1 MKKGLLTMLLMAV
14 SLTLTA
20 FGTNKFTITGGNGHP
35 GDEVTVNV
43 SLSTEGTAVVGEM
56 LIPLD
61 KQLKY
66 VDGSCVAG
74 TSYADDYELSA
85 ALVDEGLRVVV
96 YSVSLTPL
104 KGDGS
109 EFFSFKVKL
118 GKDPAT
124 YAISSTPILGDESG
138 NKLSSDVI
146 NGAVTILSPELT
158 VITTSTDYGHIPIR
172 SIYTRNI
179 TLQNSGNEP
188 LEVQDV
194 VFSASEFSVAEPTF
208 MMQPGETRSVTIDY
222 APVTRGAI
230 SEMVTF
236 VSNAI
241 NGKQS
246 ATLIA
251 DPFSVNEL
259 HVGSASGISD
269 EEVTISLTMN
279 NMEPIV
285 AAQCTFTLPESL
297 VYVADSFTASE
308 RAEGY
313 TVASSLDDGKLTL
326 LMYSATSESMNGD
339 DGEIATFKVRL
350 NGTNGWYGISPENVI
365 LSNVTTENMVSA
377 TTGGSVEIKSP
388 TFSGN
393 KILDMGDNPVTEIAT
408 AKYNIYNSGQVD
420 LVINKVTFL
429 ADGYS
434 IAEELPIS
442 IEPWQS
448 TEITVQ
454 YAPIVKG
461 NHSVSMNIYTNDP
474 LNRMKVV
481 TVGGNIYEP
490 NSISAT
496 GTSTES
502 GYNLSINLDNYTE
515 IAAVQMD
522 VHWVPEISTSK
533 DLLTLGER
541 MNGFSY
547 VVEPIDEGVYRLIFY
562 SLGGNTIAQGNNE
575 AFTLSFENLTD
586 VNLNDTEITIDNIV
600 LSSIGGENISSQ
612 TKLIYNVEISIP
624 GDINGDGEVNVT
636 DVVKLYSYILGNST
650 DINESVVDLNGDG
663 EVNVSDIVKL
673 YSIILSSN

>member
-1 MKKGLLTMLLMAV
+1 MKKRLLTLLLV
-14 SLTLTA
+14 VGLVLT
-20 FGTNKFTITGGNGHP
+20 TNGANIFTISNAQGHP
-35 GDEVTVNV
+35 GDEVTINV

-66 VDGSCVAG
+66 VEGSCVAG
-74 TSYADDYELSA
+74 AEYADDYDFSA

-104 KGDGS
+104 KGNGS

-124 YAISSTPILGDESG
+124 YAISGTPILGDESG
-138 NKLSSDVI
+138 NKLSVDVI

-158 VITTSTDYGHIPIR
+158 IVTTSTDYGHIPIR
-172 SIYTRNI
+172 STYTRAI
-179 TLQNSGNEP
+179 TLQNSGNET
-188 LEVQDV
+188 LEVSGV
-194 VFSASEFSVAEPTF
+194 EFSAKEFSTNEPTF
-208 MMQPGETRSVTIDY
+208 TIEAGATKDVVITY
-222 APVTRGAI
+222 APVVRGAI
-230 SEMVTF
+230 SETATF

-285 AAQCTFTLPESL
+285 AAQCIFTLPESL
-297 VYVADSFTASE
+297 VYVADSFVAAE
-308 RAEGY
+308 RASGY
-313 TVASSLDDGKLTL
+313 TVASSLDNGKLTL
-326 LMYSATSESMNGD
+326 LMYSATSEPINGD

-350 NGTNGWYGISPENVI
+350 NGTNGWYALSPEDVI
-365 LSNVTTENMVSA
+365 LSNVNTENMTSA
-377 TTGGSVEIKSP
+377 TSGGSVEIKSP

-393 KILDMGDNPVTEIAT
+393 KTLDMGDNPVTEIAT
-408 AKYNIYNSGQVD
+408 SKYTIRNSGKVD
-420 LVINKVTFL
+420 LMISKVTFL

-442 IEPWQS
+442 IEPWKS

-496 GTSTES
+496 GEVSEN
-502 GYNLSINLDNYTE
+502 GYDLKVTLDNYTE

-522 VHWVPEISTSK
+522 VHWSPELSTSK
-533 DLLTLGER
+533 DLLTLDER

-547 VVEPIDEGVYRLIFY
+547 VVEPVDDGVYRLIFY
-562 SLGGNTIAQGNNE
+562 SLGGNTIAQGNSE
-575 AFTLSFENLTD
+575 AFTLSFENSAN
-586 VNLNDTEITIDNIV
+586 VNFNNTEITIDNIV
-600 LSSIGGENISSQ
+600 LSSVDGENVSSQ
-612 TKLIYNVEISIP
+612 IEFTYNVKYSIP
-624 GDINGDGEVNVT
+624 GDVNADGEVNVT
-636 DVVKLYSYILGNST
+636 DIVALYSYILGNT
-650 DINESVVDLNGDG
+650 TGIDENVVDLNGDG
-663 EVNVSDIVKL
+663 EVNVTDIVSL
-673 YSIILSSN
+673 YSIILNSNN

>member
-1 MKKGLLTMLLMAV
+1 MAV
-14 SLTLTA
+14 GFMLTA
-20 FGTNKFTITGGNGHP
+20 YGANTFTISTTEGHP

-43 SLSTEGTAVVGEM
+43 SLSTEGTAVVGEI

-66 VDGSCVAG
+66 VDGSCVSG

-124 YAISSTPILGDESG
+124 YAISGTPILGDESG

-172 SIYTRNI
+172 STYTRNI

-208 MMQPGETRSVTIDY
+208 MMQPGETRSVTINY
-222 APVTRGAI
+222 APVNRGAI
-230 SEMVTF
+230 SETVTF

-241 NGKQS
+241 NGNQT

-313 TVASSLDDGKLTL
+313 TVASSLDDRKLTL

-350 NGTNGWYGISPENVI
+350 NGTNGWYSLSPENVI

-393 KILDMGDNPVTEIAT
+393 KILDMGDNPITEIAT

-420 LVINKVTFL
+420 LVISKVTFL

-481 TVGGNIYEP
+481 TVTGNIYEP

-547 VVEPIDEGVYRLIFY
+547 VVEPINEGVYRLIFY

-612 TKLIYNVEISIP
+612 TELIYNVEISIP

-636 DVVKLYSYILGNST
+636 DVVKLYSYILGHTT
-650 DINESVVDLNGDG
+650 DIEESVVDLNGDG

>member
-1 MKKGLLTMLLMAV
+1 MLLMAV

>member
-1 MKKGLLTMLLMAV
+1 MFLMVV

-20 FGTNKFTITGGNGHP
+20 FSANKLTITGGEGHP
-35 GDEVTVNV
+35 GDEVTINV
-43 SLSTEGTAVVGEM
+43 SLSTKGSAVVGEM

-66 VDGSCVAG
+66 VEGSCVAG
-74 TSYADDYELSA
+74 TEYADDYDFSA
-85 ALVDEGLRVVV
+85 AMVDEGLRVVV

-124 YAISSTPILGDESG
+124 YAISGTPILGDESG
-138 NKLSSDVI
+138 NKLSVDVI

-158 VITTSTDYGHIPIR
+158 IVTTSTDYGHIPIR
-172 SIYTRNI
+172 STYTRAI
-179 TLQNSGNEP
+179 TLQNSGNET
-188 LEVQDV
+188 LEVSGV
-194 VFSASEFSVAEPTF
+194 EFSAKEFSTNEPTF
-208 MMQPGETRSVTIDY
+208 TIEAGATKDVVITY
-222 APVTRGAI
+222 APVVRGEI
-230 SEMVTF
+230 SETATF

-285 AAQCTFTLPESL
+285 AAQCIFTLPESL
-297 VYVADSFTASE
+297 VYVADSFVASE
-308 RAEGY
+308 RASGY
-313 TVASSLDDGKLTL
+313 TVASSLDNGKLTL
-326 LMYSATSESMNGD
+326 LMYSATSEPINGD

-350 NGTNGWYGISPENVI
+350 NGTNGWYALSPEDVI
-365 LSNVTTENMVSA
+365 LSNVNTENMTSA
-377 TTGGSVEIKSP
+377 TSGGSVEIKSP

-393 KILDMGDNPVTEIAT
+393 KTLDMGDNPITEVTT
-408 AKYNIYNSGQVD
+408 AKYSIYNSGKVD
-420 LVINKVTFL
+420 LVISKVTFL

-496 GTSTES
+496 GEVSEN
-502 GYNLSINLDNYTE
+502 GYDLKVTLDNYTE

-522 VHWVPEISTSK
+522 VHWSPELSTSK

-547 VVEPIDEGVYRLIFY
+547 VVEPVDDGVYRLIFY
-562 SLGGNTIAQGNNE
+562 SLGGNTIAQGNSE
-575 AFTLSFENLTD
+575 AFTLSFENSAN
-586 VNLNDTEITIDNIV
+586 VNFNNTEITIDNIV
-600 LSSIGGENISSQ
+600 LSSVDGENVSSQ
-612 TKLIYNVEISIP
+612 IEFTYNVKVPIL

-636 DVVKLYSYILGNST
+636 DVVTLYSYILGNT
-650 DINESVVDLNGDG
+650 TGIDENVVDLNGDD
-663 EVNVSDIVKL
+663 EVNVTDIVSL
-673 YSIILSSN
+673 YSIILNSN

>member
-1 MKKGLLTMLLMAV
+1 MLLMAV

-35 GDEVTVNV
+35 GDEVTINV

-66 VDGSCVAG
+66 VDGSCVSG

-124 YAISSTPILGDESG
+124 YTISGTPILGDESG
-138 NKLSSDVI
+138 NKLSCDVI
-146 NGAVTILSPELT
+146 NGTVTILSPELT

-172 SIYTRNI
+172 STYTRNI

-208 MMQPGETRSVTIDY
+208 MMQPGETRSVIIDY

-350 NGTNGWYGISPENVI
+350 NGTNGWYGLSPENVI
-365 LSNVTTENMVSA
+365 LSNVTTENMISA

-393 KILDMGDNPVTEIAT
+393 KILDMEDNPVTEIAT

-420 LVINKVTFL
+420 LVISKVTFL

-481 TVGGNIYEP
+481 TVSGNIYEP

-586 VNLNDTEITIDNIV
+586 VNLNDTEITINNIV
-600 LSSIGGENISSQ
+600 LSNIGGENISSQ
-612 TKLIYNVEISIP
+612 TELIYNVEISIP

-636 DVVKLYSYILGNST
+636 DVVKLYSYILGHTT
-650 DINESVVDLNGDG
+650 DIEESVVDLNGDG

>member
-1 MKKGLLTMLLMAV
+1 MLLMAV

-43 SLSTEGTAVVGEM
+43 SLSTEGTAVVGEI

-124 YAISSTPILGDESG
+124 YAISGTPILGDESG

-146 NGAVTILSPELT
+146 NGTVTILSPELT

-172 SIYTRNI
+172 STYTRNI

-313 TVASSLDDGKLTL
+313 TVASSLDDRKLTL

-350 NGTNGWYGISPENVI
+350 NGTNGWYGLSPENVI

-408 AKYNIYNSGQVD
+408 SKYTIRNSGKVD
-420 LVINKVTFL
+420 LVISKVTFL

-481 TVGGNIYEP
+481 TVSGNIYEP

-600 LSSIGGENISSQ
+600 LSNIGGENISSQ
-612 TKLIYNVEISIP
+612 TELIYNVEISIP

-636 DVVKLYSYILGNST
+636 DVVKLYSYILGNAT
-650 DINESVVDLNGDG
+650 DVEDSVADLNGDG

>member
-1 MKKGLLTMLLMAV
+1 MLGMVVGFISTTIGAN
-14 SLTLTA
+14 T
-20 FGTNKFTITGGNGHP
+20 FTISEVQGRP
-35 GDEVTVNV
+35 GEEVTVSV
-43 SLSTEGTAVVGEM
+43 SLSTDGTAVVGEM

-66 VDGSCVAG
+66 VEGSCTPGAG
-74 TSYADDYELSA
+74 YADDYELSA
-85 ALVDEGLRVVV
+85 ALVDEGLRVIV

-124 YAISSTPILGDESG
+124 YAVNGTPILGDEAG
-138 NKLSSDVI
+138 DALPAEVTA
-146 NGAVTILSPELT
+146 GAVTILSPELT

-172 SIYTRNI
+172 STYASSIM
-179 TLQNSGNEP
+179 LSNSGNEP
-188 LEVQDV
+188 LEVSAV
-194 VFSASEFSVAEPTF
+194 EFSAEEFSVAEPTF
-208 MMQPGETRSVTIDY
+208 TVQPGETKSVTINY
-222 APVTRGAI
+222 APVVRGAI
-230 SEMVTF
+230 IETVTF

-269 EEVTISLTMN
+269 EEVTISLRMN

-285 AAQCTFTLPESL
+285 AAQCTFTLPEPL
-297 VYVADSFTASE
+297 VYVADSFTASD

-313 TVASSLDDGKLTL
+313 TVASSFEEGKLTL
-326 LMYSATSESMNGD
+326 MMYSGTNGAMNGD

-350 NGTNGWYGISPENVI
+350 DGTNGWYGLSPEDVI
-365 LSNVTTENMVSA
+365 LSNVTAENMTSA

-388 TFSGN
+388 TFTGSGT
-393 KILDMGDNPVTEIAT
+393 LDMGDNPVTEVAST
-408 AKYNIYNSGQVD
+408 KYNIYNSGQVD
-420 LVINKVTFL
+420 LVISKVTFL

-454 YAPIVKG
+454 YTPAVKG

-481 TVGGNIYEP
+481 SVSGNIYEP
-490 NSISAT
+490 NSFSAV
-496 GTSTES
+496 GEVSDK
-502 GYNLSINLDNYTE
+502 GYDFTVSLDNYTE
-515 IAAVQMD
+515 IAAIQMD
-522 VHWVPEISTSK
+522 VHWLPEVSTSQSQI
-533 DLLTLGER
+533 TLSDR
-541 MNGFSY
+541 LSGFSS

-562 SLGGNTIAQGNNE
+562 SLGGNTIAQGDSE
-575 AFTLSFENLTD
+575 VFTLSFENMTE
-586 VNLNDTEITIDNIV
+586 VNLNNTEITIDNIV
-600 LSSIGGENISSQ
+600 LSSAGGENVSSQ
-612 TKLIYNVEISIP
+612 IDFTYNVKIP
-624 GDINGDGEVNVT
+624 ILGDINDDGEVNVT
-636 DVVKLYSYILGNST
+636 DVVTLYSYILGNT
-650 DINESVVDLNGDG
+650 AGIDESVVDINGDG
-663 EVNVSDIVKL
+663 EINVTDIVSL
-673 YSIILSSN
+673 YGIILNSN

>member
-1 MKKGLLTMLLMAV
+1 MKRRLLTMLLMAV

-35 GDEVTVNV
+35 GDEVTINV

-66 VDGSCVAG
+66 VDGSCVSG

-124 YAISSTPILGDESG
+124 YTISGTPILGDESG
-138 NKLSSDVI
+138 NKLSCDVI
-146 NGAVTILSPELT
+146 NGTVTILSPELT

-172 SIYTRNI
+172 STYTRNI

-208 MMQPGETRSVTIDY
+208 MMQPGETRSVIIDY

-350 NGTNGWYGISPENVI
+350 NGTNGWYGLSPENVI
-365 LSNVTTENMVSA
+365 LSNVTTENMISA

-393 KILDMGDNPVTEIAT
+393 KILDMEDNPVTEIAT

-420 LVINKVTFL
+420 LVISKVTFL

-481 TVGGNIYEP
+481 TVSGNIYEP

-586 VNLNDTEITIDNIV
+586 VNLNDTEITINNIV
-600 LSSIGGENISSQ
+600 LSNIGGENISSQ
-612 TKLIYNVEISIP
+612 TELIYNVEISIP

-636 DVVKLYSYILGNST
+636 DVVKLYSYILGHTT
-650 DINESVVDLNGDG
+650 DIEESVVDLNGDG